1 MDCLEEGEC
10 LDDTSPEVITL
21 DTTQESLNDTT
32 EINDDENIK
41 IVEEKINLNDTKHNL
56 ECMEQTLPPGVA
68 PDGFILIDESVVVET
83 DEPEKLNNKND
94 DDDVPVFKVIFK
106 NKSIAEQYRKRVYNY
121 LRRLLGQP
129 ATVEQDDT
137 SDCVLNIWENT
148 NDKLISDKDENHVNG
163 FDDKIL
169 FHFDTNPEDKITD
182 LNIPTYGKKFDKV
195 MKEDNYEIEED
206 KDDTNSGP
214 KLNCFNCLGNHNMRD
229 CTEPRNPMEINK
241 NRKEFGTRNG
251 PRNVRYHIDDDQKFG
266 HLKPGILSS
275 ELRKA
280 LGLNDDELPKHIIRM
295 RSLGYPPGWLEEARL
310 EHSGII
316 LYNSE
321 GQIETDPSDKLNDLP
336 DPENKDKYDVKK
348 LHDFPGYNIPPP
360 PGTHDYFWP
369 PEQQIMHSKEAMLK
383 SLKGRKTD
391 DGYKR
396 KKLKLSAPQ
405 SADSSINSCIEP
417 IEMEIE
423 THDNDTPASPD
434 NGLIDNIDCSSSS
447 TNPETNDDNLLPPG
461 VVETE
466 LIDEQ
471 KQINI
476 EKIDEQ
482 ELNVD
487 KEIINNSMDTQDDI
501 PSTPIINKSIN
512 IFDISGLDGSP
523 SLTDLENKKKLLL
536 QELDDSSLQ
545 SNPATP
551 VRLNLTNE
559 FVTPTTTTT
568 TTPKCGSVK
577 SVEFGTPI
585 IQSTSRFT
593 KLPSSDKFS
602 KNICDVINFE
612 NLPDSTGKYE
622 KISGLLQKVRDTL
635 ANIENND

>member
-1 MDCLEEGEC
+1 
-10 LDDTSPEVITL
+10 
-21 DTTQESLNDTT
+21 
-32 EINDDENIK
+32 
-41 IVEEKINLNDTKHNL
+41 
-56 ECMEQTLPPGVA
+56 
-68 PDGFILIDESVVVET
+68 
-83 DEPEKLNNKND
+83 
-94 DDDVPVFKVIFK
+94 
-106 NKSIAEQYRKRVYNY
+106 
-121 LRRLLGQP
+121 
-129 ATVEQDDT
+129 
-137 SDCVLNIWENT
+137 
-148 NDKLISDKDENHVNG
+148 
-163 FDDKIL
+163 
-169 FHFDTNPEDKITD
+169 
-182 LNIPTYGKKFDKV
+182 
-195 MKEDNYEIEED
+195 
-206 KDDTNSGP
+206 
-214 KLNCFNCLGNHNMRD
+214 
-229 CTEPRNPMEINK
+229 
-241 NRKEFGTRNG
+241 
-251 PRNVRYHIDDDQKFG
+251 
-266 HLKPGILSS
+266 
-275 ELRKA
+275 
-280 LGLNDDELPKHIIRM
+280 M

-310 EHSGII
+310 EHSGIS

-321 GQIETDPSDKLNDLP
+321 GQIETDPSDELNELP

-369 PEQQIMHSKEAMLK
+369 PEQQIMHSKESMLE
-383 SLKGRKTD
+383 SLKGRKTE

-405 SADSSINSCIEP
+405 SADSSMNSCIEP

-423 THDNDTPASPD
+423 SHDNNTPASPD
-434 NGLIDNIDCSSSS
+434 DNNSLIDNNDYSSSS

-466 LIDEQ
+466 LIDEP

-476 EKIDEQ
+476 ETSDEQ
-482 ELNVD
+482 DVKVD
-487 KEIINNSMDTQDDI
+487 KDIINNSMDMQDDI

-523 SLTDLENKKKLLL
+523 SLTDLEYKKKLLL

-559 FVTPTTTTT
+559 FITPTTTTT
-568 TTPKCGSVK
+568 VTPKCGSVK

-622 KISGLLQKVRDTL
+622 KITGLLQKVRDTL